1 MKDANANDEQAT
13 KRGQKGERK
22 SGGKGEEEGSF
33 RPCTCHF
40 FSLFNFFLR
49 HVRVAT
55 KVHIF
60 SGISPQ
66 ANFSKCWLK

>member
-1 MKDANANDEQAT
+1 MQMQMTSRQQREGKKGRERVVEKGK
-13 KRGQKGERK
+13 KRGVLGHVRAT
-22 SGGKGEEEGSF
+22 F
-33 RPCTCHF
+33 A
-40 FSLFNFFLR
+40 LFNFFLR

>member
-1 MKDANANDEQAT
+1 MQMQMTSRQQKEGKKGRERVVEKGKKRVVLGHVRAT
-13 KRGQKGERK
+13 
-22 SGGKGEEEGSF
+22 
-33 RPCTCHF
+33 F